1 MYDYVENL
9 KKCRFT
15 VTDREM
21 GGITSH
27 KVLAVNGNNVIIGVP
42 PVLSKN
48 GKISVVM
55 SDTSGIEPGICLDF
69 QFAYTVR
76 NGTANSYQTRFLG
89 VTPSGFSPKG
99 RATYTK

>member
-1 MYDYVENL
+1 MYDYMENL
-9 KKCRFT
+9 KKQRFT
-15 VTDREM
+15 AVDRQM
-21 GGITSH
+21 RGITSH

-55 SDTSGIEPGICLDF
+55 SDTSNIEPGVCLDF
-69 QFAYTVR
+69 QFSYTLR
-76 NGTANSYQTRFLG
+76 NGMANSYQARFLG

>member
-1 MYDYVENL
+1 MDYVENL
-9 KKCRFT
+9 KKQRFT
-15 VTDREM
+15 AVDRQM
-21 GGITSH
+21 RGITSH

-55 SDTSGIEPGICLDF
+55 SDTSNIEPGVCLDF
-69 QFAYTVR
+69 QFSYTLR
-76 NGTANSYQTRFLG
+76 NDMANSYQARFLG

>member
-1 MYDYVENL
+1 MYDYMENL
-9 KKCRFT
+9 KKQRFT
-15 VTDREM
+15 VTDRQM
-21 GGITSH
+21 RGITSH

-55 SDTSGIEPGICLDF
+55 SDTSNIEPGVCLDF
-69 QFAYTVR
+69 QFSYTLR
-76 NGTANSYQTRFLG
+76 NGMANSYQARFLG

>member
-1 MYDYVENL
+1 MYDYMENL
-9 KKCRFT
+9 KKQRFT
-15 VTDREM
+15 VTDRQM
-21 GGITSH
+21 RGITSH
-27 KVLAVNGNNVIIGVP
+27 KVLEVNGNNVIIGVP

-55 SDTSGIEPGICLDF
+55 SDTSNIEPGVCLDF
-69 QFAYTVR
+69 QFSYTLR
-76 NGTANSYQTRFLG
+76 NGMANSYQARFLG